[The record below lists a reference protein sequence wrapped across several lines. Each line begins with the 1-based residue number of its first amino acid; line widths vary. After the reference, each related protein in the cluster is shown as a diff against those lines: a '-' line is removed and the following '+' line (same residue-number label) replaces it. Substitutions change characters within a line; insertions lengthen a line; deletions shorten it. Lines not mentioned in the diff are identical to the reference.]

1 MSQNT
6 GINLIFQNITF
17 TKEDVRDLMLHFM
30 PHGPLYEGFR
40 IPGKNKYI
48 IFDTYVQQEF
58 EACSALVS
66 MLKNLNYME
75 ANEEGLAQWEE
86 ICSLDK
92 KNFTVFQRRI
102 NVAMHIGLTKNIIT
116 IQDLAF
122 FISNTLGL
130 SYIKW
135 RYASGE
141 LTNDAGYNYKFDATR
156 DYGGYG
162 RRQGIIWTLDKSL
175 TQNNKD
181 LKYFLDKIRIQTQ
194 VNFYEDENG
203 KELQIIY

>member
-162 RRQGIIWTLDKSL
+162 RRQGIIWTLNKSL